1 VLVADGGVSE
11 DCATGISL
19 WLVPEGD
26 EGQLIERLII
36 ELASR
41 LGTPRFAPHVTLI
54 PGLAGREG
62 DVVRRTREMAATL
75 EPHSVPVGP
84 VEGRAEYF
92 RCLYARIPETLRLLT
107 TRAQARLTFPG
118 AGEAV
123 FEPHLSLVYGRLSPE
138 EKEPLFADLAPRLPP
153 RLTCTALE
161 VVRTVGPAADWR
173 SLARFDLR

>member
-1 VLVADGGVSE
+1 MVDEAVPE
-11 DCATGISL
+11 DRATGISL

-26 EGQLIERLII
+26 ERQLLERLIG
-36 ELASR
+36 ELASA
-41 LGTPRFAPHVTLI
+41 LGTPPFAPHVTLI

-62 DVVRRTREMAATL
+62 DVVRRTKEMAATL

-107 TRAQARLTFPG
+107 TRAQARLTFRG
-118 AGEAV
+118 AGEAA
-123 FEPHLSLVYGRLSPE
+123 FEPHLSLVYGRLSSE
-138 EKEPLFADLAPRLPP
+138 DKAPLIADLTPRLPK

-161 VVRTVGPAADWR
+161 VVLTEGPSADWR
-173 SLARFDLR
+173 SLARFDLH